1 MGRFSGEGTYKWA
14 NGAVYQGQF
23 LNGLRHGRGIWKSN
37 ARGKGDTYEG
47 EYCQDKK
54 SGLGKYIW

>member
-23 LNGLRHGRGIWKSN
+23 LNGMRHGHGIWRSN
-37 ARGKGDTYEG
+37 KQGRGDTYEG
-47 EYCQDKK
+47 
-54 SGLGKYIW
+54 